1 MIRKRFSLRHLNTFG
16 FEIHSDFFISIGD
29 EEQLLALW
37 KTNFFERCSP
47 LILGGGSNILF
58 TGDYHGIVVQDCFSG
73 IRTVKEDADFV
84 WLEAGGGEVWHNLV
98 MHAVSNG
105 LGGIENLSL
114 IPGTCGAAPIQNI
127 GAYGVELKD
136 CFEELRAFD
145 LKYGKMVVM
154 NSSECE
160 FGYRDSVF
168 KQAGRGRFFIVGITL
183 KLRKNPALKLEYGD
197 IRQTLESWNIDRPG
211 VADIS
216 RAVIHI
222 RQSKL
227 PDPEVIG
234 NCGSFFKNP
243 VVNINLAEA
252 LKTEYPDIK
261 TFPAG
266 DDTVKIPAGWLIE
279 KAGWKGF
286 RRGDA
291 GVHEKQA
298 LVLVNHGGATG
309 KEVYQLARDIQADI
323 EERFRIKLEM
333 EVNVK

>member
-1 MIRKRFSLRHLNTFG
+1 MIRKRVSLRHLNTFG
-16 FEIHSDFFISIGD
+16 FEIYSDFFISIGY
-29 EEQLLALW
+29 EEQLYALW
-37 KTNFFERCSP
+37 KTNFFERSSP

-58 TGDYHGIVVQDCFSG
+58 TGDYRGIVVQNCFSG
-73 IRTVKEDADFV
+73 IKTVKEDSEYV

-98 MHAVSNG
+98 MHAVSSG

-136 CFEELRAFD
+136 SLEELRAFD
-145 LKYGKMVVM
+145 LKLGKTVVIKA
-154 NSSECE
+154 SECE
-160 FGYRDSVF
+160 FGYRDSIF
-168 KQAGRGRFFIVGITL
+168 KQSGKGRFFILSITL
-183 KLRKNPALKLEYGD
+183 KLKKNPSLRLEYGD

-243 VVNINLAEA
+243 VVKSHLAEELKLTYPD
-252 LKTEYPDIK
+252 LKTF
-261 TFPAG
+261 TAG
-266 DDTVKIPAGWLIE
+266 ENEVKIPAGWLIE

-298 LVLVNHGGATG
+298 LVLVNYGNASGN
-309 KEVYQLARDIQADI
+309 EVFQLAKDIQADI
-323 EERFRIKLEM
+323 EEKFSIRLEM